1 MPARKPE
8 DCDLLI
14 AEYINSGNVEA
25 AVALYEPTATFLVG
39 PGKPV
44 TGHAAIREHAQAHVR
59 ERGGREEAGSEDV
72 PRVRPQ
78 RRAREQLLPSGAI
91 AVERCGAVEREA
103 LGAVALEM

>member
-44 TGHAAIREHAQAHVR
+44 TGHAAIRDGDCSHDR
-59 ERGGREEAGSEDV
+59 DEA
-72 PRVRPQ
+72 PN
-78 RRAREQLLPSGAI
+78 
-91 AVERCGAVEREA
+91 
-103 LGAVALEM
+103 